1 MAQDIGVIGI
11 VFNELDPEAVA
22 RADSLREGFQVI
34 KFPSSDKGPVP
45 PMDLL
50 IVLGGDG
57 TFLRGARLVA
67 PSGVPILGVDM
78 GTLGFLAEVKP
89 EDLPNA
95 IERIRNDDY
104 CIEERVMLDVTAR
117 RQGVVINRSYG
128 LNDGVVGKGHSG
140 RMVEV
145 SVEADGASIATYA
158 ADGFIVATPTGS
170 TAYALASGGPVLSP
184 EVAAFV
190 LVPICPH
197 ALTARPLVI
206 SDERIVRI
214 QVRPRSEGAVLAVDG
229 LPTAEEL
236 VAGDEVEIRKAPFRA
251 KLVKLGEESFF
262 RRLRN
267 KLQWGGRGSYC

>member
-267 KLQWGGRGSYC
+267 KLQWGGRGSNC